1 MNVLGVIAEFNPFH
15 NGHNHLLLTA
25 RARCQADYTII
36 IMSGDFTQRGEP
48 AIYDK
53 FIRTRLALACGADI
67 VLEMPVAAATASAR
81 DFARTGVAL
90 LAASGAVNYLA
101 FGCEDV
107 NLPLLYSLADV
118 LSDEPPAYRRAFRE
132 ALKDGNAW
140 PTARSR
146 ALQQFFQ
153 DYPPK
158 QLARFLKQ
166 PNNILALEYLMA
178 LKAFAPPAAAPITP
192 LPVQRIYAGYHDQS
206 LNTPV
211 CSASALR
218 RGILN
223 QLPQDDYLAQFPEKI
238 RSAMQG
244 LIKNQTPMSADD
256 LSQALAYCLAA
267 GSRKQLMDALDMD
280 ENLCRRIEN
289 MRSHFTGFND
299 FCDRLSTRAYTRT
312 RISRVLLHTLL
323 GIRTSAQSDLEAAGY
338 APYLRILGFRR
349 HAAPVLTQIKQR
361 AHIPIISR
369 PAIALRQLPDTPAR
383 RLLALDVHAADVYR
397 SILNVRSGIAGVHE
411 FQHKMI
417 VLE

>member
-1 MNVLGVIAEFNPFH
+1 MNRLPIA
-15 NGHNHLLLTA
+15 
-25 RARCQADYTII
+25 
-36 IMSGDFTQRGEP
+36 
-48 AIYDK
+48 
-53 FIRTRLALACGADI
+53 
-67 VLEMPVAAATASAR
+67 
-81 DFARTGVAL
+81 
-90 LAASGAVNYLA
+90 
-101 FGCEDV
+101 
-107 NLPLLYSLADV
+107 
-118 LSDEPPAYRRAFRE
+118 RAFRE

-158 QLARFLKQ
+158 QLAPFFKTAEQYSGIGISHGVKGVCPASRSADH
-166 PNNILALEYLMA
+166 PSAGSAYLCR
-178 LKAFAPPAAAPITP
+178 LSRSTP
-192 LPVQRIYAGYHDQS
+192 EYAGM
-206 LNTPV
+206 LGIR
-211 CSASALR
+211 SAPRNLKPAPAGRLS
-218 RGILN
+218 
-223 QLPQDDYLAQFPEKI
+223 AQFPEKI
-238 RSAMQG
+238 RSAMQR
-244 LIKNQTPMSADD
+244 LIKNQTPMAADD

-267 GSRKQLMDALDMD
+267 GSREQLMDALDMD

-383 RLLALDVHAADVYR
+383 RLLSLDVHAADVYR

-411 FQHKMI
+411 FQHK
-417 VLE
+417 